1 MKKTAKKNN
10 SGFSLIE
17 LIIVIAIMA
26 ILVAV
31 MVPMLVKYVE
41 KTNVSSDYQLA
52 DSVRQAFV
60 CATTDARVIS
70 DPASEPF
77 FDKLEDSAGMN
88 VDIDSSFLTSTC
100 IMKQSVDEILGRP
113 LNTLVGEMRSAHAG
127 DTHVNVKMVN
137 GKIIVTLTGT
147 DNTAKKDRS
156 SSTPANDIV
165 VE

>member
-88 VDIDSSFLTSTC
+88 IDIDSSFLTSTC

>member
-88 VDIDSSFLTSTC
+88 IDIDSSFSTSTC